1 MNRLWRRFFLHSRK
15 NEFKKKTYL
24 SIKGSKEPFLGMPIM
39 FASQKLEKLFKKFS
53 QDLGNHLQDGIVKVD
68 LSLLK
73 RFNLLNKTPEEEKEL
88 SQQFPFY
95 FHVIESQEKV
105 TLFNNQFVVWII
117 PKVENDI
124 PTTLTLISLTQKD
137 DLRLEIAFS
146 TAGVY
151 NTPKYVLKVL
161 RHYLSEV
168 IDTEEEIASISP
180 N

>member
-1 MNRLWRRFFLHSRK
+1 MG
-15 NEFKKKTYL
+15 EY
-24 SIKGSKEPFLGMPIM
+24 
-39 FASQKLEKLFKKFS
+39 
-53 QDLGNHLQDGIVKVD
+53 LQDGIVKVD
-68 LSLLK
+68 LALLK
-73 RFNLLNKTPEEEKEL
+73 RFNLLNKTPEEEKE
-88 SQQFPFY
+88 QQTQFPFY

-117 PKVENDI
+117 PKVVEEL
-124 PTTLTLISLTQKD
+124 PTTLTLIALTQKD

-151 NTPKYVLKVL
+151 NTPKYVLKIL

-180 N
+180 D

>member
-1 MNRLWRRFFLHSRK
+1 
-15 NEFKKKTYL
+15 
-24 SIKGSKEPFLGMPIM
+24 M
-39 FASQKLEKLFKKFS
+39 FASQKLEKIYQKFTE
-53 QDLGNHLQDGIVKVD
+53 DLSSHLQDGIVKVD
-68 LSLLK
+68 LALLK
-73 RFNLLNKTPEEEKEL
+73 RFNLLNKTPEEEKEI
-88 SQQFPFY
+88 QTQFPFY

-117 PKVENDI
+117 PKVEGDV
-124 PTTLTLISLTQKD
+124 PTTLTLIALNQKD

-180 N
+180 TI

>member
-1 MNRLWRRFFLHSRK
+1 
-15 NEFKKKTYL
+15 
-24 SIKGSKEPFLGMPIM
+24 M
-39 FASQKLEKLFKKFS
+39 FASQKLEKLYQKFS
-53 QDLGNHLQDGIVKVD
+53 VDLGNHLQDGVVKVD

-88 SQQFPFY
+88 QSQFPFY
-95 FHVIESQEKV
+95 FHVIEHSEKV

-117 PKVENDI
+117 PKVIDEI
-124 PTTLTLISLTQKD
+124 PTTLTLIALTQKD

-151 NTPKYVLKVL
+151 NTPKFVLKIL

-180 N
+180 S

>member
-1 MNRLWRRFFLHSRK
+1 ML
-15 NEFKKKTYL
+15 
-24 SIKGSKEPFLGMPIM
+24 IM
-39 FASQKLEKLFKKFS
+39 FASQKLEKIFKKFS
-53 QDLGNHLQDGIVKVD
+53 SDLGTHLQDGVVKVD

-73 RFNLLNKTPEEEKEL
+73 RFSLLNKTPEEEKEL
-88 SQQFPFY
+88 QTQFPFY
-95 FHVIESQEKV
+95 FHVIENPEKV

-124 PTTLTLISLTQKD
+124 PTTLTLIALTQKD

-168 IDTEEEIASISP
+168 IDTEEEIASISES
-180 N
+180 